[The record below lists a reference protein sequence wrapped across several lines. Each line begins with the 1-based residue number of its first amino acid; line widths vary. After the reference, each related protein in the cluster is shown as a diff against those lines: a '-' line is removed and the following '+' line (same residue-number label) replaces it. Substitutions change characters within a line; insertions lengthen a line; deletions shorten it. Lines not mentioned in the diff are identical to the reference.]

1 MRINK
6 SFLTYFIRSL
16 IDDVEDTVLTFG
28 VAATT
33 PQNEEFIK
41 DVLKAAI
48 RRFGPDDVVK
58 INIIPFGP
66 TASSPIKLDTSKFPN
81 EEAILAAIDNIT
93 IPSGDPSITNLLDE
107 VKKLYNESAADIPED
122 SNKEIVIV
130 TDKKASDTP
139 SALETAVE
147 SVKQAGIKINSAPL
161 TSEAAADSK
170 ILNGEEEPTVSVT
183 PSNSP
188 VAAAEE
194 IMENVGK
201 MSK

>member
-139 SALETAVE
+139 SVLETAVE

-170 ILNGEEEPTVSVT
+170 ILNGEEEPTVSVR
-183 PSNSP
+183 PSKSP